1 MLYDKILQRYPSP
14 DLKRWV
20 DLRQQPDGLYYVQEF
35 SATPSSVPEYGAQS
49 NTASGLR
56 SGTYKSLSAAES
68 ELQSM
73 APWLSSKSI

>member
-20 DLRQQPDGLYYVQEF
+20 DLCQQPDGLYYIQEF
-35 SATPSSVPEYGAQS
+35 ATTSDSVPEYGAQS
-49 NTASGLR
+49 NTSSGLR
-56 SGTYKSLSAAES
+56 SGTYKSLGAAET

-73 APWLSSKSI
+73 APWLSAKAM

>member
-20 DLRQQPDGLYYVQEF
+20 DLCQQPDGKYYVQEF
-35 SATPSSVPEYGAQS
+35 SAPPKSVPEFGAQT
-49 NTASGLR
+49 NTSPGLR
-56 SGTYKSLSAAES
+56 SGTYKNLAAAES

-73 APWLSSKSI
+73 APWLSAKAK

>member
-20 DLRQQPDGLYYVQEF
+20 DLRQQPDGLFYIQEF
-35 SATPSSVPEYGAQS
+35 SATPVGVPEYGAQT
-49 NTASGLR
+49 NTLSGLR

-68 ELQSM
+68 ELQNM
-73 APWLSSKSI
+73 APWLSAKSI

>member
-20 DLRQQPDGLYYVQEF
+20 DLRQQPDGLFYVQEF
-35 SATPSSVPEYGAQS
+35 AATPAGVPEYGAQTDTS
-49 NTASGLR
+49 SGLR
-56 SGTYKSLSAAES
+56 SDTYKSLAAAET

-73 APWLSSKSI
+73 APWLSAKSI

>member
-35 SATPSSVPEYGAQS
+35 AATPSSVPEYGAQS

>member
-20 DLRQQPDGLYYVQEF
+20 DLRQQPDGLFYIQEF
-35 SATPSSVPEYGAQS
+35 SATPASVPEYGAQT
-49 NTASGLR
+49 NTSSGLR

-73 APWLSSKSI
+73 APWLSAKSI